1 MADITVTASAVL
13 VTEDTVFQTGYNF
26 GEAVDAGEVV
36 YLDTSVSPNV
46 WKLADNTTAVKAAAG
61 GIALNSGATG
71 QPASVASLNNL
82 TMDGLTLG
90 VFYYV
95 SGNAGKLCP
104 YADLGS
110 GDYVTQVLGA
120 TSSTN
125 AKVQPIALGVALP

>member
-1 MADITVTASAVL
+1 MADITITSSAVL
-13 VTEDTVFQTGYNF
+13 VTSDTVVQDGTY

-36 YLDTSVSPNV
+36 YLDTSVTPNV
-46 WKLADNTTAVKAAAG
+46 YKLADNTTAAKANAV

-71 QPASVASLNNL
+71 QPASIASLANL
-82 TMDGLTLG
+82 TMDGMTLG

-110 GDYVTQVLGA
+110 GDYVTQVIGA
-120 TSSTN
+120 TSTTN
-125 AKVQPIALGVALP
+125 AKVQPIALGIALA